1 MSMDSPASGGG
12 PTVAEE
18 PGPSQDARGER
29 TPERPESREPALSLD
44 LVFEILKNCRRRMVL
59 EELDAADGEVS
70 IGELS
75 EVIAARE
82 NDKGVDEISSEERKR
97 VYVGLYQCHLP
108 KMHDA
113 GVVEFNKDRGRI
125 APGEH
130 AGLLDQYLARAR
142 PEPTDG
148 PEPEPADGPW
158 LAVTAVTGA
167 LLGASLLVGRVGGV
181 SAALL
186 SLAGVACLLAAVT
199 ALHRRD

>member
-1 MSMDSPASGGG
+1 
-12 PTVAEE
+12 V
-18 PGPSQDARGER
+18 
-29 TPERPESREPALSLD
+29 EPALSLD

-59 EELDAADGEVS
+59 EELDAADGEVP

-108 KMHDA
+108 KMNEA
-113 GVVEFNKDRGRI
+113 GVIEFNKDRGLVT
-125 APGEH
+125 PGEH
-130 AGLLDQYLARAR
+130 AGLLGRYLARAR
-142 PEPTDG
+142 PEPTEQS
-148 PEPEPADGPW
+148 EPEPADGPW
-158 LAVTAVTGA
+158 LGVSAVTGA

-199 ALHRRD
+199 VLRRRD